1 MGRRIAIVA
10 SLVVSVLLLAGCGA
24 ETKPPSPPGP
34 LGLTGDQWFWVIVI
48 GIFCVSSALE
58 AFGRRRGGG
67 GS

>member
-10 SLVVSVLLLAGCGA
+10 SLVSVLLLAACGA
-24 ETKPPSPPGP
+24 ENRPPSPPGP

-48 GIFCVSSALE
+48 GIFCVCSALE

-67 GS
+67 S

>member
-1 MGRRIAIVA
+1 MSRVRMAVL
-10 SLVVSVLLLAGCGA
+10 LVVSALLLAGCGA
-24 ETKPPSPPGP
+24 ENRPPSPPGP

-48 GIFCVSSALE
+48 GIFCVCSALE